1 MDMHSKSST
10 SVKASVCFHF
20 FVLMA
25 ILIILMLMQNDSQY
39 NMSLKEHNCGLMSVK
54 GTFMTVL
61 WRYMRQI
68 RLKSTGVNWARKC
81 HRTVAGNNLS
91 PPLYQLSVED
101 CFGVKSWG
109 KLLQLLLKRCRIC
122 DGTDP
127 VGNPT
132 HRRLADVLVW
142 CLTGLPSDSSSTA
155 AQLQIRC
162 LFLLFRSRLL

>member
-1 MDMHSKSST
+1 MWFDVSER
-10 SVKASVCFHF
+10 
-20 FVLMA
+20 
-25 ILIILMLMQNDSQY
+25 Y
-39 NMSLKEHNCGLMSVK
+39 
-54 GTFMTVL
+54 FMTVL
-61 WRYMRQI
+61 WTHMRQI

-91 PPLYQLSVED
+91 LPLYQLSVED

-109 KLLQLLLKRCRIC
+109 KLLQLLLKRCRVC

-132 HRRLADVLVW
+132 HRRLAAVLVW

-155 AQLQIRC
+155 PDPLSVFIIPLTVVVKTTIVSGKYWDTHFVR
-162 LFLLFRSRLL
+162 F